1 MKKVLFVMFI
11 CLFSFSFV
19 KAESYYTNKS
29 GVEFSKQ
36 EYDFITNMYYEGYQE
51 NMTLESLERIRD
63 LDLVNMPIEKVS
75 TSSEVMP
82 LISSYENGR
91 TLSMVKSCS
100 SQCLV
105 ALTATWNGT
114 PTIKSYDVIG
124 FLLDGTSV
132 KLYDTAEVKGT
143 NYSKTYGIPKKFSN
157 GFGYSVLIPNTT
169 NIKVSV
175 SFYVEPKGIVYGSY
189 QHAMKNITEANSK
202 LYTLNM
208 LGAGNVFLFY
218 GAAKDVYDQATGLE
232 FNLP

>member
-19 KAESYYTNKS
+19 KAETYYTNKS

-63 LDLVNMPIEKVS
+63 LNLVNMPIEKVS
-75 TSSEVMP
+75 TPEVMP
-82 LISSYENGR
+82 LISSYEKGR

-114 PTIKSYDVIG
+114 PTVKSYDVIG
-124 FLLDGTSV
+124 FLLDGTTV
-132 KLYDTAEVKGT
+132 KLYDAVEVKGT
-143 NYSKTYGIPKKFSN
+143 NYSKVYGVPQKFSN
-157 GFGYSVLIPNTT
+157 GFGFSVLIPNTT
-169 NIKVSV
+169 NIKILS
-175 SFYVEPKGIVYGSY
+175 SFYAEPKGRVYGSY
-189 QHAMKNITEANSK
+189 QHAMKNISEANSK
-202 LYTLNM
+202 LYTIDL
-208 LGAGNVFLFY
+208 LGAGSVFDFY
-218 GAAKDVYDQATGLE
+218 GAAKDVYDEATGLD
-232 FNLP
+232 FVLN

>member
-1 MKKVLFVMFI
+1 MKKVFFVMFI

-51 NMTLESLERIRD
+51 NITLESLERIRD

-75 TSSEVMP
+75 TSSEIMP
-82 LISSYENGR
+82 LISSYEKGR

-105 ALTATWNGT
+105 ALTATWDGKPNVR
-114 PTIKSYDVIG
+114 SYDVIG
-124 FLLDGTSV
+124 FLLNGTSV
-132 KLYDTAEVKGT
+132 KLYDAVEVKGT
-143 NYSKTYGIPKKFSN
+143 NYSKVYGVPQKFSN
-157 GFGYSVLIPNTT
+157 GFGFSVLIPNTT
-169 NIKVSV
+169 NIKILA
-175 SFYVEPKGIVYGSY
+175 SFYAEPKGVVYGSY
-189 QHAMKNITEANSK
+189 QHAMKNISEANSK
-202 LYTLNM
+202 LYTLS
-208 LGAGNVFLFY
+208 LGGAGNVFDFY
-218 GAAKDVYDQATGLE
+218 GAAKAVYDQATGLA